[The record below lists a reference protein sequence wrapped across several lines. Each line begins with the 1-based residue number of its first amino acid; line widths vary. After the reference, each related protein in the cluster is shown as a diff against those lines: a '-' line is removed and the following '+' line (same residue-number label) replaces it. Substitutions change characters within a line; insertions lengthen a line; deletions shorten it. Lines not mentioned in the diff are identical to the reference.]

1 MHQLRARFA
10 ARLYL
15 PPGVRLPG
23 IRGVLIRHSGL
34 TVRAA
39 EIEFAETRVAELYT
53 HLAAARPR
61 FDALRDVLRP
71 GA

>member
-1 MHQLRARFA
+1 MQATLTPEVERLRALA
-10 ARLYL
+10 AVN
-15 PPGVRLPG
+15 P
-23 IRGVLIRHSGL
+23 S
-34 TVRAA
+34 VRAA

-61 FDALRDVLRP
+61 FDALRVVLRP